1 MLIRVYDNRME
12 VVVQRHFW
20 ACRVVQQCRI
30 SFIIKS
36 RFLEESCERDK
47 MLIDEFLIPL
57 FVNTDHCSSPSGYAI
72 AATIS

>member
-1 MLIRVYDNRME
+1 MLIRVYDNFHS
-12 VVVQRHFW
+12 VVVQRNFF

-57 FVNTDHCSSPSGYAI
+57 FINADHCSYLSSYAI
-72 AATIS
+72 AATKG

>member
-1 MLIRVYDNRME
+1 MLIKVYDNRME
-12 VVVQRHFW
+12 VVVQRNFL

-36 RFLEESCERDK
+36 RLLEESCERDE
-47 MLIDEFLIPL
+47 MVIDEHLVPL
-57 FVNTDHCSSPSGYAI
+57 CINDGRCSSPSSYAI